1 MISVV
6 FVLGF
11 LTPWTTYV
19 LPDSILSETVA
30 MLFLLVVVVSIS
42 IVVSVEPIGFF
53 SSTGSR

>member
-1 MISVV
+1 M

-11 LTPWTTYV
+11 VTPWTTYV

-30 MLFLLVVVVSIS
+30 MLFLLAVVVSIS